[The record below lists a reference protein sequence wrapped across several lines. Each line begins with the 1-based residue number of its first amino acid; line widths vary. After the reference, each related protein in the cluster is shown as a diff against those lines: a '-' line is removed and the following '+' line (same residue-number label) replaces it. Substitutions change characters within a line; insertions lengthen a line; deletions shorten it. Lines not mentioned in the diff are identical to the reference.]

1 MKTFAP
7 LRILC
12 PLILILCIGISKNS
26 QLLAQNPK
34 PQPQSTAVESVQLT
48 QGGQIRGLLLGKST
62 TGALWMVTQRQWLK
76 KTKPDLFAKFEAE
89 EADRNRKIQSVLS
102 RRIRDWLASLKDNQ
116 EGLRSWLQD
125 ELKNWQGEDP
135 PKTGQL
141 MLLSIKPSQIKK
153 VDSRSG
159 PIRQLVMLGI
169 QERVQGLEERSPL
182 ELMKDL
188 KSLGLEPGRDRA
200 NILDRLPPFPIEDET
215 DWIARKALMTFQMG
229 KVLQLQGSGDFL
241 VEQARPGAA
250 NGNGQNGIEGLLTQM
265 LPKLLTKALGDIL
278 GEPTPASAWQP
289 KAIQMAEAAK
299 VDMVRVIRVE
309 PDLANRRMV
318 VEDTILGR
326 ANAAQWGVVWQTR
339 LLADGNQAR
348 PASEA
353 IIKSDPQIAPLLKAA
368 AALGADAQI
377 NEAIRFGAAT
387 MELQQEANQKFGQF
401 LKLSTKRLDGIPLKW
416 LMDG

>member
-1 MKTFAP
+1 MKTNP
-7 LRILC
+7 VLHGPCTMILV
-12 PLILILCIGISKNS
+12 LGAS
-26 QLLAQNPK
+26 LLGNQTLGAQIPK
-34 PQPQSTAVESVQLT
+34 PQNPSPAAEVVQLI
-48 QGGQIRGLLLGKST
+48 QGGQIRGLILGRSPK
-62 TGALWMVTQRQWLK
+62 GALWMATQRQWLK
-76 KTKPDLFAKFEAE
+76 KTKPELFAKFEIE
-89 EADRNRKIQSVLS
+89 ETERNKKIRADLAGRVKN
-102 RRIRDWLASLKDNQ
+102 WLDSLQEDQ
-116 EGLRSWLQD
+116 EGLKSWLKD
-125 ELKNWQGEDP
+125 ELKIWQAEDP
-135 PKTGQL
+135 AKSGQL
-141 MLLSIKPSQIKK
+141 MLVSIKPAQIKK
-153 VDSRSG
+153 VDSRSA

-169 QERVQGLEERSPL
+169 QERVEGLEERSAL

-188 KSLGLEPGRDRA
+188 KSLGLEQGRDRA

-250 NGNGQNGIEGLLTQM
+250 KGANGIEGLLTQM

-278 GEPTPASAWQP
+278 GEPTPAAAWQP
-289 KAIQMAEAAK
+289 KAIQMAEAAR

-309 PDLANRRMV
+309 PDLVNRRMV

-326 ANAAQWGVVWQTR
+326 ITPGRWGVVWQTR

-348 PASEA
+348 PAAEA

-387 MELQQEANQKFGQF
+387 MELQQEANQKFGLF

>member
-1 MKTFAP
+1 
-7 LRILC
+7 
-12 PLILILCIGISKNS
+12 
-26 QLLAQNPK
+26 
-34 PQPQSTAVESVQLT
+34 
-48 QGGQIRGLLLGKST
+48 
-62 TGALWMVTQRQWLK
+62 MVTQRQWLK
-76 KTKPDLFAKFEAE
+76 KTKPELFAKFEVE
-89 EADRNRKIQSVLS
+89 ETERNKKIRADLAGRVKN
-102 RRIRDWLASLKDNQ
+102 WLDSLQEDQ
-116 EGLRSWLQD
+116 EGLKSWLKD
-125 ELKNWQGEDP
+125 ELKIWQGEDP
-135 PKTGQL
+135 AKSGQL
-141 MLLSIKPSQIKK
+141 MLVSIKPAQIKK
-153 VDSRSG
+153 VDSRSA
-159 PIRQLVMLGI
+159 PIRQLVMLGL

-200 NILDRLPPFPIEDET
+200 NILDRLPSFPIEDEA

-250 NGNGQNGIEGLLTQM
+250 NGANGIEGLLTQM

-278 GEPTPASAWQP
+278 GEPTPAAAWQP
-289 KAIQMAEAAK
+289 KAIQMAEAAR

-309 PDLANRRMV
+309 PDLVNRRMV
-318 VEDTILGR
+318 VEDTILGKTIPGR
-326 ANAAQWGVVWQTR
+326 WSVVWQTR

-348 PASEA
+348 PAAEA

-401 LKLSTKRLDGIPLKW
+401 LKLSTKRLDGMPLKW
-416 LMDG
+416 LMEP